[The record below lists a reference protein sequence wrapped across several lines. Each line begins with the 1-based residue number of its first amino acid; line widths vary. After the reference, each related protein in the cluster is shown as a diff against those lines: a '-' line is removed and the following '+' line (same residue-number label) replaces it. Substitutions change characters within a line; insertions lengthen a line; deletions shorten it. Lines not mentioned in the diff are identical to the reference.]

1 MKQSDVRLFDA
12 LAISYAFHFIVFA
25 IGWGTF
31 NLLHLKTE
39 PEKVRMTISL
49 QTLSEAQKTP
59 QLTPP
64 SKPVIQSVKASL
76 TPQPTIKPKPI
87 QKIVPAPAMPSTVK
101 PSIQPNPVPTPVVS
115 QPAAAPTSVATAKTA
130 ESDAPKKTAPP
141 PPPKVEENYEDNHL
155 GEIRSILAER
165 LKYPKNARRL
175 NQQGEVSVT
184 FTLSQ
189 NGEVSQIAITKSS
202 GFDLLDE
209 AARTLI
215 TAASPEF
222 PKPSKSVRI
231 TVPISY
237 TLR

>member
-1 MKQSDVRLFDA
+1 MYIRRSLLLSVGIHFTLIVSAIVLANIVHTPLPQSEKELILKV
-12 LAISYAFHFIVFA
+12 
-25 IGWGTF
+25 
-31 NLLHLKTE
+31 LLS
-39 PEKVRMTISL
+39 PV
-49 QTLSEAQKTP
+49 AQKHEVTP
-59 QLTPP
+59 VQPP
-64 SKPVIQSVKASL
+64 VPAKKE
-76 TPQPTIKPKPI
+76 PQPTIKPKPI

-130 ESDAPKKTAPP
+130 ESDTPKKTAPP

>member
-1 MKQSDVRLFDA
+1 MYIRRSLLLSVGIHFTLIVSAIVLANIVRTPLPQSEKELILKV
-12 LAISYAFHFIVFA
+12 
-25 IGWGTF
+25 
-31 NLLHLKTE
+31 LLS
-39 PEKVRMTISL
+39 PV
-49 QTLSEAQKTP
+49 AQKPEVTP
-59 QLTPP
+59 VQPP
-64 SKPVIQSVKASL
+64 VPAKKEPR
-76 TPQPTIKPKPI
+76 PI
-87 QKIVPAPAMPSTVK
+87 QKIVPAPSMPSTVK

>member
-1 MKQSDVRLFDA
+1 MYIRRSLLLSVGIHFTLIVSAIVLANIVRTPLPQSEKELILKV
-12 LAISYAFHFIVFA
+12 
-25 IGWGTF
+25 
-31 NLLHLKTE
+31 LLS
-39 PEKVRMTISL
+39 PV
-49 QTLSEAQKTP
+49 AQKPEVTP
-59 QLTPP
+59 VQPP
-64 SKPVIQSVKASL
+64 VPAKKEPR
-76 TPQPTIKPKPI
+76 PI
-87 QKIVPAPAMPSTVK
+87 QKIVPAPVMPSTIK

-130 ESDAPKKTAPP
+130 ESDAPKKAAPP
-141 PPPKVEENYEDNHL
+141 PPPKVEEYEDNHL

-209 AARTLI
+209 AARALI